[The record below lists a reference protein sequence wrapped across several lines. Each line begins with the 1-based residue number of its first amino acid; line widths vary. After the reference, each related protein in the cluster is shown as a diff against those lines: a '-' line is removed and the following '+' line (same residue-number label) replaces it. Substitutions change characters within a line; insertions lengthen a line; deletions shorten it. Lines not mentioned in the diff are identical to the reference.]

1 MYSIALLLKRGGE
14 GRERKGKEGEGREGK
29 GEKRK
34 KEKKREK
41 GNLKTKSP
49 NNRYCEEYTLN
60 YLIIYIDCI

>member
-41 GNLKTKSP
+41 KTI
-49 NNRYCEEYTLN
+49 RLGQVEQ
-60 YLIIYIDCI
+60 IRGQGWQ